1 MNYTNANVRRQDRL
15 LNEQSARELLM
26 KGEYGVLS
34 MLNETGGV
42 YSVPV
47 NYVWDGERSLY
58 FHCAVEGR
66 KLRCI
71 DNNNVV
77 SFCVVGRTKV
87 IAEKFSTEYESIVL
101 ECKAFRNL
109 PEEEKM
115 KAFRLIL
122 EKYTPDET
130 VKGMQYAKDAF
141 SKTEIVRLDIEN
153 WSGKTKLLK

>member
-1 MNYTNANVRRQDRL
+1 MIYINANVRRQDRL
-15 LNEQSARELLM
+15 LDEPTARELL
-26 KGEYGVLS
+26 KSGEYGVVGMLS
-34 MLNETGGV
+34 ETGGV

-47 NYVWDGERSLY
+47 SYVWDGESALY

-66 KLRCI
+66 KLRCL
-71 DNNNVV
+71 DSKNAV
-77 SFCVVGRTKV
+77 SFCIVGRTKV
-87 IAEKFSTEYESIVL
+87 IAEKFTTEYESLVL

-122 EKYTPDET
+122 EKYTPDEIT
-130 VKGMQYAKDAF
+130 KGMQYAKDAF

-153 WSGKTKLLK
+153 WSGKCKQLR

>member
-15 LNEQSARELLM
+15 LDEQSARELLM

-34 MLNETGGV
+34 MLNEAGGV

-71 DNNNVV
+71 DTKNVV

-153 WSGKTKLLK
+153 WSGKSKLLK